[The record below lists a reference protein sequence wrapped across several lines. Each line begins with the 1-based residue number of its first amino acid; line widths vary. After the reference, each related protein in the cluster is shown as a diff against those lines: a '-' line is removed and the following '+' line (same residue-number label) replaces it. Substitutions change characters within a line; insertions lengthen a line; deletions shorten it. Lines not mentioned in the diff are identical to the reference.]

1 MPPKA
6 REAIELARRGE
17 LAGAIRSGEAA
28 AREAPDNGG
37 LRLFVGMLHAK
48 RNDPAHAVPH
58 LREAAALMPGHPLPR
73 LELARALVG
82 VDRVEDAER
91 VVAETPGDTV
101 EALRVR
107 ALIAA
112 RRGAHDSAAP
122 LYRAAVARDPRDFE
136 SWGSLAACLIAL
148 GDGAG
153 AIDAVMRAL
162 ALRPDLASLRLR
174 LAEAQ
179 AAAGQAEAGLE
190 SARAVAQAAP
200 RDPLA
205 RVAIARLEDLCGR
218 PQAAEAALMEAL
230 ALDPACPPAL
240 LALGDLLER
249 DNRVDDLEA
258 LVARFPAAG
267 IPPAESALL
276 RSRLLYRR
284 GDDEAALAA
293 ARSAP
298 QGIDGGGRGQM
309 IGRICD
315 RLGRHE
321 EAFAA
326 FTEMNR
332 ATAASLPGAA
342 RIAADYRDHIDRLD
356 RITTPGWYGR
366 WAAAASA
373 LKRPPPSF
381 LFGFPRSGTTLIDT
395 MLAGH
400 PGVIVLEERPILHAM
415 AKRLAGGIE
424 RLAELDEPDIEA
436 LRETYFDA
444 LDKEAPEAA
453 GKQVIDKLPLGMVD
467 AALVHR
473 IFPDARIVFAE
484 RHPCDVVLSGF
495 MTRFDPKGGMANFLD
510 LQDLAKLYDA
520 VMSYWRRC
528 RAVLPLDVH
537 TIRYERVIED
547 PEGAMKPLADFL
559 GLAWDPRLLDHR
571 SSARARA
578 YIGTPSYAQV
588 AEPLY
593 TSARRRWRNYRA
605 QLAPVLP
612 VLAPWCEKMGYAL

>member
-17 LAGAIRSGEAA
+17 LAGAIRFGEAA

-48 RNDPAHAVPH
+48 RLDPALAVPH

-73 LELARALVG
+73 LELARALIE
-82 VDRVEDAER
+82 VDRLDEAEQMA
-91 VVAETPGDTV
+91 AETPGDTI
-101 EALRVR
+101 EAVRVR
-107 ALIAA
+107 ALIQA
-112 RRGAHDSAAP
+112 RRGAHGAAAM
-122 LYRAAVARDPRDFE
+122 LFRTALARDARDFE
-136 SWGSLAACLIAL
+136 SWGNLGACLIAL

-162 ALRPDLASLRLR
+162 ALRPDLARLRLR

-205 RVAIARLEDLCGR
+205 RVAIARLEDCCGR
-218 PQAAEAALMEAL
+218 PQAAEAALGEAL
-230 ALDPACPPAL
+230 ALDPACAPAL

-249 DNRVDDLEA
+249 DNRIDALED

-267 IPPAESALL
+267 IPAAESALL

-284 GDDEAALAA
+284 GDYESALAA

-298 QGIDGGGRGQM
+298 QGIDGGGRAQM

-315 RLGRHE
+315 RIGRHE
-321 EAFAA
+321 QAFAA
-326 FTEMNR
+326 FAEMNR

-342 RIAADYRDHIDRLD
+342 RIAADYRGHIHRLV
-356 RITTPGWYGR
+356 RITTPAWYGG
-366 WAAAASA
+366 WAAAAPVYE
-373 LKRPPPSF
+373 RPPPFF

-400 PGVIVLEERPILHAM
+400 PGVAVLEERPVLHA
-415 AKRLAGGIE
+415 AAEKLGGIE
-424 RLAELDEPDIEA
+424 RLAGLDAGAVAA
-436 LRETYFDA
+436 LRAAYFEA

-453 GKQVIDKLPLGMVD
+453 GKLVIDKLPLGMID

-473 IFPDARIVFAE
+473 LFPDARIVFAE

-510 LQDLAKLYDA
+510 LEHLARLYDTA
-520 VMSYWRRC
+520 MSYWRQC
-528 RAVLPLDVH
+528 RAVFPLDVH
-537 TIRYERVIED
+537 GIRYERLIEN
-547 PEGAMKPLADFL
+547 PERELRPLAAFL
-559 GLAWDPRLLDHR
+559 GLPWDRRLLDHR
-571 SSARARA
+571 GNAEARA

-588 AEPLY
+588 AAPLY
-593 TSARRRWRNYRA
+593 TSARGRWERYRA
-605 QLAPVLP
+605 QLAPVMP
-612 VLAPWCEKMGYAL
+612 ILAPWCEAMGYAD